1 MQMDGSIGTDKILC
15 TPFLYFSRSCRCI
28 EDKAVIF
35 QSNCQNGYCI
45 GWCQLFLSPLGNYG
59 KSRFMGYLS
68 GWRLKNKKIAMIYW
82 SVVLLSQHFSLS
94 QWTFSFNTKYGFYIF
109 IPFLITS
116 SNCKQKLQFTDR
128 FMRCSISW

>member
-59 KSRFMGYLS
+59 KSRFMWYLS
-68 GWRLKNKKIAMIYW
+68 GWRLKNKKSLWLIDLSFCYLSILVSHNGHFLLILNMVSYIY
-82 SVVLLSQHFSLS
+82 
-94 QWTFSFNTKYGFYIF
+94 
-109 IPFLITS
+109 
-116 SNCKQKLQFTDR
+116 
-128 FMRCSISW
+128 SISHYIVNNDMIINCGINGKL